1 MRRVPVVLRKSASL
15 ALSLALL
22 LLNFSQHAALQI
34 EPAGEFYRLIS
45 QTRLNEG
52 LPPFSRSTLLTQAAQ
67 RHADDMAANG
77 FIGQVGSDGSMYQ
90 QRIREANYHAW
101 KDGLLVNESIW
112 AGLGSEQNA
121 LGWFREQ
128 PDRWAM
134 FVDPRYREVG
144 IGYARDQQGINYFVL
159 DFGSRPGVLP
169 IFINDGAET
178 TSSPQVAVRL
188 TNEMAQPAG
197 DGNRMGKAIEVRLS
211 HTLDFSSATA
221 QPWEE
226 LIPWTLSANTPGDY
240 VVYVEFSDG
249 AGRTAVSEGTIRLTS
264 DGESLPSTPVPVEA
278 TAPAAAPLPTST
290 PVGGVVATPLAPAS
304 TTAAVLP
311 INTPLLVPTLQPPA
325 SGPTFT
331 PLPTWTPLPTASAE
345 KTERPKDWP
354 VLVILMLQGCAILLG
369 LVLFLR
375 L

>member
-1 MRRVPVVLRKSASL
+1 MRRVAIVLRNGFLL
-15 ALSLALL
+15 ALWLIFF
-22 LLNFSQHAALQI
+22 LLNFSQHAALQV

-45 QTRLNEG
+45 QTRLDMG
-52 LPPFSRSTLLTQAAQ
+52 LPPLSRSVLLTQAAQ

-77 FIGQVGSDGSMYQ
+77 FIGQVGSDDSTYR

-121 LGWFREQ
+121 LSWFREQ
-128 PDRWAM
+128 SDRWAM
-134 FVDPRYREVG
+134 FIDPRYREVG

-159 DFGSRPGVLP
+159 DFGSRPGFLP

-178 TSSPQVAVRL
+178 TSLPQVAVRL

-197 DGNRMGKAIEVRLS
+197 DGNRIGKAIEVRLS
-211 HTLDFSSATA
+211 HTLDFSDATA

-226 LIPWTLSANTPGDY
+226 LLPWTLSDNTPGDY

-249 AGRTAVSEGTIRLTS
+249 AGRTATSEGAIQLTS
-264 DGESLPSTPVPVEA
+264 NSETLPATPVPVEA
-278 TAPAAAPLPTST
+278 TAPAATPLPTST
-290 PVGGVVATPLAPAS
+290 PEGGAAAPLTPVPTTTATELPVSTPLP
-304 TTAAVLP
+304 T
-311 INTPLLVPTLQPPA
+311 PTLQPTE

-331 PLPTWTPLPTASAE
+331 PPPTWTPLPTAPVE
-345 KTERPKDWP
+345 NEERSRDWP
-354 VLVILMLQGCAILLG
+354 VLAILMLQGGALLLG
-369 LVLFLR
+369 LALFLR
-375 L
+375 R